1 MGSMG
6 HFLSIKINKHLQWE
20 RLGSNPKTVFEELK
34 SYRIRWFQKYIH
46 SQDDSNLLSMCVNSI
61 VVQKGTCN
69 FPNHFHR
76 LWGVFPSGMHCGM
89 FDRWRPWISIPPS
102 QPPKKKVQKGSETA
116 SASKFLRCFL
126 FLETC
131 MWRNRDCVFDKTAL
145 REELIITIARNVVI
159 QYLHHPVV
167 VWLGLT
173 FLSPL
178 SVWISDWHQLCKFE
192 WKKNEEA
199 TKQV

>member
-1 MGSMG
+1 MVSYIYS
-6 HFLSIKINKHLQWE
+6 FPWWLQ
-20 RLGSNPKTVFEELK
+20 SV
-34 SYRIRWFQKYIH
+34 KYIM
-46 SQDDSNLLSMCVNSI
+46 STQLLCKKQPATSPVISTGCEASSLVACI
-61 VVQKGTCN
+61 VECLTGED
-69 FPNHFHR
+69 
-76 LWGVFPSGMHCGM
+76 LGFPSHC
-89 FDRWRPWISIPPS
+89 PTP
-102 QPPKKKVQKGSETA
+102 QKKVQKGSETA
-116 SASKFLRCFL
+116 SASKFLCCFP

-131 MWRNRDCVFDKTAL
+131 MWRNRDGVFDKTAL
-145 REELIITIARNVVI
+145 REELIITTARNVVI